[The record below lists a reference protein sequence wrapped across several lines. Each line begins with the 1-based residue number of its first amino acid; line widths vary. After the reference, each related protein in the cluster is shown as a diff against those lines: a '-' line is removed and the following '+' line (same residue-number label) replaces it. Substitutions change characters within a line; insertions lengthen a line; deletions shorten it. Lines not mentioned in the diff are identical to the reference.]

1 MGRMHAPGKGISSS
15 AIVSTFLI
23 IFIYFYGIYK
33 LFSSH
38 TEDLSHHGKSNLLK
52 KSRTSSTSSPRR
64 VTSHHSSVSTSE
76 IPTVLVNLTTWLDP
90 RSSVFSSPWEL
101 PQNFQ
106 KISTSWSRNSSILSR
121 DLDMFFDRTKW
132 YWIDWYFYWTWKS
145 VLLAWESIWKETER
159 TRTVNS
165 VWFLSN
171 PESTV
176 SPDTTVLRVLSH
188 QPSSTNLPPLLHSLH
203 K

>member
-23 IFIYFYGIYK
+23 LFIYFYGIYK

-121 DLDMFFDRTKW
+121 DLDMFFWPCSMIMDRL
-132 YWIDWYFYWTWKS
+132 IYFIEHGKACCWHEKTFGK
-145 VLLAWESIWKETER
+145 KPKGQGR
-159 TRTVNS
+159 
-165 VWFLSN
+165 
-171 PESTV
+171 
-176 SPDTTVLRVLSH
+176 
-188 QPSSTNLPPLLHSLH
+188 
-203 K
+203 

>member
-15 AIVSTFLI
+15 AIVSTFLVL
-23 IFIYFYGIYK
+23 FIYFYGIYK
-33 LFSSH
+33 LSSSH

>member
-23 IFIYFYGIYK
+23 LFIYFYGIYK

-121 DLDMFFDRTKW
+121 DFDMFFDRTKW
-132 YWIDWYFYWTWKS
+132 YWTDWYFYWTWKS

-165 VWFLSN
+165 VWFLLN

>member
-132 YWIDWYFYWTWKS
+132 YWIDRYFYWTWKS

>member
-23 IFIYFYGIYK
+23 LFIYFYGIYK